1 MSKETFKRFVR
12 SHPSLVNHVNQ
23 GKTTWQSLY
32 EMYDLYGENNS
43 IWNPYF
49 NDTTTT
55 RMESRQSSSENGANQ
70 TTIGDTSL
78 KEIFNMIKSMDL
90 DTVKKGVDGLQKAVL
105 LLQDFTTTKKQEQYQ
120 ARPLYKHLED

>member
-12 SHPSLVNHVNQ
+12 SHPSLVAHVNS
-23 GKTTWQSLY
+23 GETNWQKLY

-49 NDTTTT
+49 QRENTLVEE
-55 RMESRQSSSENGANQ
+55 RISSSSSRVGQ

-105 LLQDFTTTKKQEQYQ
+105 LLQDFTTSKKQDQYQ